1 MEYNLCHRTTIQYF
15 KNQTVRFLYPSTY
28 TLYNIKALASC
39 TTSVYVNLSK
49 NSSFN
54 APHPFFARKRMQ
66 RYCFFPNHQNFSGKI
81 FSFSTEILQVLT
93 NIKTKM
99 PYTLLYI
106 IKKDTQHV

>member
-1 MEYNLCHRTTIQYF
+1 LYNVSLFQMEYNLCHRTTIRYLF
-15 KNQTVRFLYPSTY
+15 KKKTVRFLYPSTY

-66 RYCFFPNHQNFSGKI
+66 RYDYF
-81 FSFSTEILQVLT
+81 
-93 NIKTKM
+93 
-99 PYTLLYI
+99 
-106 IKKDTQHV
+106 